1 MIVYFDTSALV
12 ATYVADDCTPL
23 AMKARAE
30 ASGLATSLLA
40 YAETLAAFG
49 AMARTN
55 ALTRARR
62 DKIESRFL
70 ADWPDFHRVRV
81 ERRLLPDVRQILQR
95 HALKGADAVH
105 LASACLV
112 ARGCS
117 TAGLEARFACDDRA
131 LAAAAVG
138 EGLTL
143 AW

>member
-12 ATYVADDCTPL
+12 ATYVADDCTPD
-23 AMKARAE
+23 ATRARRE
-30 ASGLATSLLA
+30 ASAVATSLLT
-40 YAETLAAFG
+40 YAEALASFG
-49 AMARTN
+49 AMAKAR
-55 ALTRARR
+55 ALTRAQRV
-62 DKIESRFL
+62 KVESRFVS
-70 ADWPDFHRVRV
+70 DWTAFHRVRL
-81 ERRLLPDVRQILQR
+81 EQRLLPDVRRILGR

-117 TAGLEARFACDDRA
+117 TAGLESLFACDDRA
-131 LAAAAVG
+131 LCVAAIA